1 MQETKMWGEKK
12 NKTTFLPQE
21 SSISRSSR
29 NLKKH
34 HFGVLHLLAVM
45 SVFSRVLRRHGG
57 NGVVNLVFDKKVCS
71 LLYIFLEILE
81 GFLKAAL

>member
-1 MQETKMWGEKK
+1 MWGEK
-12 NKTTFLPQE
+12 KTTFLPQE
-21 SSISRSSR
+21 SSISRSSP

-34 HFGVLHLLAVM
+34 HFWVLHLLAVM

-57 NGVVNLVFDKKVCS
+57 NGVVNFVFDKKLCS